1 MKTMLLL
8 ILLLAV
14 AGTWAFGVG
23 VAFLIG
29 GAVTMIFKVT
39 DAGILTFVG
48 LSIAW
53 SIWFAMNAW
62 RVAASAVRG

>member
-14 AGTWAFGVG
+14 CGTWAFGVG

-29 GAVTMIFKVT
+29 GAVTKIFNTT
-39 DAGILTFVG
+39 DGG
-48 LSIAW
+48 LLLFIGLAIAW
-53 SIWFAMNAW
+53 SVWFAANAW
-62 RVAASAVRG
+62 RAAVGAVKG

>member
-8 ILLLAV
+8 ILLLTV

-29 GAVTMIFKVT
+29 GAVTTIFRAT
-39 DAGILTFVG
+39 DAGLLLFIG
-48 LSIAW
+48 LAIAW

-62 RVAASAVRG
+62 RAATAAVRG

>member
-1 MKTMLLL
+1 MKTLLL
-8 ILLLAV
+8 LVLLLAV
-14 AGTWAFGVG
+14 GGTWAFGVG

-29 GAVTMIFKVT
+29 GAVTTIFKAT
-39 DAGILTFVG
+39 DAGLLLFIG
-48 LSIAW
+48 LAIAW